1 VAKKAQATKLICYVL
16 SKMKWIS
23 RQNQAWCRLTRKKN
37 EQKWLEPGAKAHQV
51 QLDNFEHST
60 QKDSQLKLWLS
71 LKKTLKL

>member
-1 VAKKAQATKLICYVL
+1 MDKPPKSGMVQAHQK
-16 SKMKWIS
+16 
-23 RQNQAWCRLTRKKN
+23 KKN
-37 EQKWLEPGAKAHQV
+37 ERKWREPGAKAHQV